1 MADLQVIVLAAGM
14 SKRMPTANKL
24 LLPVEGVPLVRRTVS
39 QLAMLKNAAVTVV
52 LGHEAELVGK
62 ALSGVKVQLMV
73 NERFAEGQMTS
84 VNRGLAAAGEGA
96 DYMIVPA
103 DMPRLTTADCE
114 RLLTAHATAPRGH
127 VTVPFM
133 NRKMSRQRGNPIVL
147 PGEAVAAILAG
158 GVNLGC
164 RGFLDKQPEYLFP
177 VEMVSDGFF
186 VDLDTPEAYAAERA
200 YRAA

>member
-62 ALSGVKVQLMV
+62 ALSGVKVQLTV

-114 RLLTAHATAPRGH
+114 QLLGACDRAKGACYS
-127 VTVPFM
+127 PFR
-133 NRKMSRQRGNPIVL
+133 NKEMSRQRGNPIVL
-147 PGEAVAAILAG
+147 PARQWPQYWPAVSTLDAAGSLI
-158 GVNLGC
+158 NSRSIC
-164 RGFLDKQPEYLFP
+164 FR
-177 VEMVSDGFF
+177 
-186 VDLDTPEAYAAERA
+186 
-200 YRAA
+200 